1 MTSSE
6 LIELRPYY
14 ESEFDLACQ
23 IRGIENPES
32 KIRFEK
38 AFKNS
43 GQWVDE
49 YFHLAL
55 VIDEKLI
62 GDLQLRHCDRTMPPG
77 VLHVG
82 IDISGEER
90 GKGFGTQA
98 LNLASNWAFQNG
110 YHRIEGST
118 EVENIAMKRAF
129 EKANWT
135 FEGTLHNLF
144 KVDGIGRDYLSFAK
158 TIL

>member
-1 MTSSE
+1 MTRAHQV
-6 LIELRPYY
+6 ELRFYE

-23 IRGIENPES
+23 IRGIENSEAR
-32 KIRFEK
+32 IRFEK
-38 AFKNS
+38 AFRNP

-49 YFHLAL
+49 YLHLAL
-55 VIDEKLI
+55 VVDGKLI
-62 GDLQLRHCDRTMPPG
+62 GDLHLRHCDHTMPPG
-77 VLHVG
+77 VLHLG
-82 IDISGEER
+82 IDIAENAR

-98 LNLASNWAFQNG
+98 LTLASNWAFQNG

-158 TIL
+158 TNL